1 MKKICFVIIALFVL
15 ASCKTKYVPVI
26 ETHTETIHHHDSVKQ
41 IDSVFNEKTTL
52 IREVDSATMAQYGI
66 QINSMEKAW
75 LIQSDKL
82 QKEISRLESQ
92 KVDSFVRIDSV
103 PKIVI
108 KEVEKKQT
116 IKQRI
121 SEFFIDAIIAI
132 VIVGI
137 LVILVRAILRR

>member
-26 ETHTETIHHHDSVKQ
+26 ETHPETIHHYDSVKQ

-66 QINSMEKAW
+66 QIKSMEKAW

-121 SEFFIDAIIAI
+121 SEFFVDAIIAI
-132 VIVGI
+132 IIVGI
-137 LVILVRAILRR
+137 LVMLVRAILRR

>member
-26 ETHTETIHHHDSVKQ
+26 ETHTETIHHYDSVKQ

-66 QINSMEKAW
+66 QIKSMEKAW

-121 SEFFIDAIIAI
+121 SEFFVDAIIAI

-137 LVILVRAILRR
+137 LVIFVMAILRR